1 VKPVDFQSREC
12 KSGPLENSVPEV
24 FWVQQEPET
33 QMAADWSDEELKESV
48 RAYLGMMDAQ
58 REGRTINK
66 ANVYRDLASAFVT
79 RTPKAFEYRMQ
90 NISYVLSLLGRP
102 WLKGVAP
109 AKNVGSNVAAK
120 IESLIGEIE
129 NKPSAPIVALEI
141 ETRQRLKAPMPTAPA
156 GEKRPASVT
165 SSVTAYRRDP
175 AVRAWVLLR
184 ANGVCECCGVAAPFL
199 DSEGSPYLEVH
210 HVRQLADGGSDRVS
224 NTVALCP
231 NCHRRMHFGA
241 DSATLTTELYSRVKE
256 LTPESKG

>member
-1 VKPVDFQSREC
+1 
-12 KSGPLENSVPEV
+12 
-24 FWVQQEPET
+24 
-33 QMAADWSDEELKESV
+33 
-48 RAYLGMMDAQ
+48 
-58 REGRTINK
+58 
-66 ANVYRDLASAFVT
+66 
-79 RTPKAFEYRMQ
+79 
-90 NISYVLSLLGRP
+90 
-102 WLKGVAP
+102 
-109 AKNVGSNVAAK
+109 
-120 IESLIGEIE
+120 
-129 NKPSAPIVALEI
+129 
-141 ETRQRLKAPMPTAPA
+141 MPTAPA

-241 DSATLTTELYSRVKE
+241 DSAALTAELYSRVKE